1 MRNVFLLIGGAAALY
16 FLSRYQLSRKISFL
30 LRGVRVGGG
39 ITSPTIT
46 IDLAIQNPTNQRAVV
61 RSVSGEVSANGQ
73 YIANLSAFGEQTI
86 QPNSESVIKLSARP
100 SAAGVGQFL
109 FNLIKQKQQKVS
121 VNFTGTANIDGV
133 TYPVN
138 ETRTL

>member
-1 MRNVFLLIGGAAALY
+1 MRNAILLIGGAVALY
-16 FLSRYQLSRKISFL
+16 FLSRYQLSQKISFL

-39 ITSPTIT
+39 ITSPVIM
-46 IDLAIQNPTNQRAVV
+46 IDLAIQNPTNQRAILK
-61 RSVSGEVSANGQ
+61 SISGEVSANGQ
-73 YIANLSAFGEQTI
+73 YIANLSAFGEQVI

-109 FNLIKQKQQKVS
+109 VNLFKQKQQKVTTT
-121 VNFTGTANIDGV
+121 FTGTANIDGV

-138 ETRTL
+138 EMRSI